1 MNETTTPATD
11 STMNQATARTHA
23 RAGLTALA
31 VGGFGIGLTE
41 FIISGLLSD
50 VAESLRVS
58 VPTAGALIWGYALAV
73 AVGAFTVTAFLSRR
87 PPRRALVVLLCLFI
101 VGNVLTA
108 LAPTF
113 DVALLGRVITAMC
126 HGGYFGIGAVLAAD
140 LVAPHRRAG
149 AIAVMFTGL
158 TAANVIGVPFGT
170 VVGQHFGW
178 RAAFWMVSVVG
189 VVALV
194 GIVAL
199 VPSRPAPTSSGGSA
213 YRVLLRPQVL
223 ISIVLT
229 MVLFGGVFGAFIYI
243 EPLVTHVTGYP
254 ESAVAWLLIVF
265 GLGLCVGNIV
275 GGWAADRNLT
285 LTLRTLPVLLT
296 LTLVA
301 YALLAHV
308 PVAVAILLF
317 VMGLVGFATSPPL
330 QLRVMHFAGDAPTM
344 ASAAN
349 IAAFNVGNV
358 IGTFLGGLTIG
369 AGLGWVSPVWVGIAM
384 AAAAT
389 ALAFSTRHR

>member
-1 MNETTTPATD
+1 M
-11 STMNQATARTHA
+11 S
-23 RAGLTALA
+23 
-31 VGGFGIGLTE
+31 
-41 FIISGLLSD
+41 
-50 VAESLRVS
+50 
-58 VPTAGALIWGYALAV
+58 
-73 AVGAFTVTAFLSRR
+73 
-87 PPRRALVVLLCLFI
+87 C
-101 VGNVLTA
+101 
-108 LAPTF
+108 F
-113 DVALLGRVITAMC
+113 DR
-126 HGGYFGIGAVLAAD
+126 
-140 LVAPHRRAG
+140 
-149 AIAVMFTGL
+149 
-158 TAANVIGVPFGT
+158 
-170 VVGQHFGW
+170 
-178 RAAFWMVSVVG
+178 
-189 VVALV
+189 
-194 GIVAL
+194 
-199 VPSRPAPTSSGGSA
+199 
-213 YRVLLRPQVL
+213 
-223 ISIVLT
+223 
-229 MVLFGGVFGAFIYI
+229 
-243 EPLVTHVTGYP
+243 
-254 ESAVAWLLIVF
+254 WLLIVF